1 MAEYWE
7 SNKYSLR
14 FALPPAENIHIQNFG
29 APIRLHGYETPQIS
43 SLQVWEWYNHLMY
56 SCKACG
62 EREACEH
69 YNLTTEMPSAL
80 TSNSSATCS
89 IVPHIS
95 LSSTVYSSHTN
106 GEHGAIAQ
114 VIQLVVTPFCIVL
127 NNPRLCTVILRRI
140 VHLFMVE
147 GGREGERESISQ
159 LTI

>member
-1 MAEYWE
+1 MC
-7 SNKYSLR
+7 
-14 FALPPAENIHIQNFG
+14 
-29 APIRLHGYETPQIS
+29 
-43 SLQVWEWYNHLMY
+43 
-56 SCKACG
+56 SCKVCG

-69 YNLTTEMPSAL
+69 YNLTTEIPSAL

-89 IVPHIS
+89 IVTHIS

-114 VIQLVVTPFCIVL
+114 VTQLVVTPFIVL
-127 NNPRLCTVILRRI
+127 NNPRLCTAILRCI